1 MGKARKDEQ
10 KMNQKQIIG
19 AVVAAGL
26 FIVTGVSSVLTNTL
40 SERMLADTAKKTED
54 ALLGGNTTTLPG
66 EPYIGI
72 VAVEGTIQEQTS
84 SNGIFDTVAGY
95 QHDTTLDYIDR
106 MMEDEKNQ
114 GILLRVDSPGGTVY
128 ESEEL
133 YRKLVAYKEET
144 GRPVWTYM
152 EHYAASGGY
161 YISAPSDKIYANP
174 NTTTGSIGVIM
185 SGYDMSGLYEK
196 LGIRSV
202 SITSGKN
209 KDMSKLTE
217 EQIAIYQSSVDES
230 FDRFV
235 EIVADGRKMTEET
248 VREIA
253 DGRTYTAKQAKAN
266 GLIDEIATYQDV
278 MNQMASELGVDEFYT
293 PSSEEGILAA
303 IFSKAEKLV
312 PKSEAQI
319 LKETAEEKESGV
331 LMHYAEQLQ

>member
-1 MGKARKDEQ
+1 MEKARKDEQ

-144 GRPVWTYM
+144 
-152 EHYAASGGY
+152 S
-161 YISAPSDKIYANP
+161 
-174 NTTTGSIGVIM
+174 
-185 SGYDMSGLYEK
+185 
-196 LGIRSV
+196 
-202 SITSGKN
+202 
-209 KDMSKLTE
+209 
-217 EQIAIYQSSVDES
+217 IYQKYERSHS
-230 FDRFV
+230 
-235 EIVADGRKMTEET
+235 
-248 VREIA
+248 
-253 DGRTYTAKQAKAN
+253 
-266 GLIDEIATYQDV
+266 
-278 MNQMASELGVDEFYT
+278 
-293 PSSEEGILAA
+293 
-303 IFSKAEKLV
+303 
-312 PKSEAQI
+312 
-319 LKETAEEKESGV
+319 
-331 LMHYAEQLQ
+331 

>member
-1 MGKARKDEQ
+1 MEKARKDEQ

-128 ESEEL
+128 ESEEKKPDVRFGL
-133 YRKLVAYKEET
+133 T
-144 GRPVWTYM
+144 W
-152 EHYAASGGY
+152 
-161 YISAPSDKIYANP
+161 
-174 NTTTGSIGVIM
+174 SIMQRLAGIIF
-185 SGYDMSGLYEK
+185 LHHP
-196 LGIRSV
+196 IRSMR
-202 SITSGKN
+202 IPIR
-209 KDMSKLTE
+209 
-217 EQIAIYQSSVDES
+217 QQ
-230 FDRFV
+230 
-235 EIVADGRKMTEET
+235 GR
-248 VREIA
+248 
-253 DGRTYTAKQAKAN
+253 
-266 GLIDEIATYQDV
+266 
-278 MNQMASELGVDEFYT
+278 
-293 PSSEEGILAA
+293 
-303 IFSKAEKLV
+303 LV
-312 PKSEAQI
+312 
-319 LKETAEEKESGV
+319 
-331 LMHYAEQLQ
+331 